1 MYRMYSGFVIF
12 WSKVAM
18 KRLVAWFDELVDD
31 MRFFAD
37 KARNFRRNFPHN
49 IKQKM
54 EELKSTNESSTSPNQ
69 LPNPAE
75 LQMRPFEPQPLITPV
90 NNDGLFNVIGQ
101 PNSHTKTII

>member
-1 MYRMYSGFVIF
+1 
-12 WSKVAM
+12 M
-18 KRLVAWFDELVDD
+18 KSLIAWFDELVDD

-37 KARNFRRNFPHN
+37 KARNFRRNYPHK

-54 EELKSTNESSTSPNQ
+54 EELKSSNESSKSAHQ
-69 LPNPAE
+69 FSNPAE

-90 NNDGLFNVIGQ
+90 NNNGLFNVIGQ